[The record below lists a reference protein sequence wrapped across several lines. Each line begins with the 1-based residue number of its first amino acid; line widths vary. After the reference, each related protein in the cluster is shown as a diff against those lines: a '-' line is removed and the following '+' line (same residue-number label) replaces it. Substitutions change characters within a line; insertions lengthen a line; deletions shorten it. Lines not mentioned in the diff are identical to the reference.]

1 MEDQQQTIRAKCL
14 DELSCPFRFLDR
26 GELFVSQ
33 KRGFGKTE
41 WLPLSGHSTCDALA
55 SLFADAAKALSID
68 LTDEMKNIHPV
79 MKT

>member
-1 MEDQQQTIRAKCL
+1 MQGHLQSI
-14 DELSCPFRFLDR
+14 
-26 GELFVSQ
+26 GENYTVAN
-33 KRGFGKTE
+33 GFGKTE